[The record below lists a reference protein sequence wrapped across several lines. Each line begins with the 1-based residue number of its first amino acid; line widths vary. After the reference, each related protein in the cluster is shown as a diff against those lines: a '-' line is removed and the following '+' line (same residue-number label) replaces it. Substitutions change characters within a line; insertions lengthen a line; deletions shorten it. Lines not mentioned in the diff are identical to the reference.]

1 MTTNLSNR
9 AKPLTPKSNKK
20 SAQDRTQAME
30 RIVSLARGNQ
40 ETRSSGYREKS
51 LKIHPHVCGRCGRE
65 FSQGNL
71 TELTVHHKDH
81 NHDNNPEDGSN
92 WENLCIY
99 CHDNEHSRY
108 TEHLASGNP
117 LLKKEEEPD
126 AATHNPFASLG
137 TLLKK

>member
-1 MTTNLSNR
+1 MVTKQSY
-9 AKPLTPKSNKK
+9 KPKKVVAKSNKSGAQRE
-20 SAQDRTQAME
+20 SALD
-30 RIVSLARGNQ
+30 RIVSMARSNQ
-40 ETRSSGYREKS
+40 DTRAAGYRAKS

-65 FSQGNL
+65 FAQDNL

-108 TEHLASGNP
+108 TEHDAYGSPASIV
-117 LLKKEEEPD
+117 EEEPD
-126 AATHNPFASLG
+126 AATHNPFANLNKLLG
-137 TLLKK
+137 K